1 MSLNLLY
8 KTISNKYKKYK
19 EVNNVCAYKERY
31 SLEERTNK
39 SNELLL
45 KYPDR
50 IPIICY
56 SSPELPELKRSKFLV
71 NEEMNYTNLLFSV
84 RKNIDLNE
92 GQALYIFIGD
102 RLLST
107 NLIIK
112 EAYERY
118 KDDDGFLY
126 AYVCSE
132 NTFG

>member
-1 MSLNLLY
+1 MSVNLLY

-39 SNELLL
+39 SKELLQ

-102 RLLST
+102 KLLST
-107 NLIIK
+107 NLMIK
-112 EAYERY
+112 DAYERY

>member
-1 MSLNLLY
+1 MSVNLLY

-39 SNELLL
+39 SKELLL

-71 NEEMNYTNLLFSV
+71 NEEMNYTNLLFSI

-102 RLLST
+102 KLLST

>member
-1 MSLNLLY
+1 MSVNLLY
-8 KTISNKYKKYK
+8 KTISNKYNKYK

-39 SNELLL
+39 SKELLL

-92 GQALYIFIGD
+92 GQALYIFIGN
-102 RLLST
+102 RLLAT

>member
-107 NLIIK
+107 NLMIK

>member
-1 MSLNLLY
+1 MSVNLLY

-39 SNELLL
+39 SKELLQ

-107 NLIIK
+107 NFMIK